1 MARTRRASRR
11 GDIVSASELAEMA
24 VCERRVLL
32 SHLHGERR
40 TRGQRIAM
48 QRGLRA
54 HDRFH
59 REGLAANGSLGRH
72 LWPVVAR
79 LARCFVGLWAWLAE
93 VAAKVL
99 DLRHQRAKRPGA
111 EE

>member
-1 MARTRRASRR
+1 MGRTRRAPRR
-11 GDIVSASELAEMA
+11 RDSVSASELAEMA

-40 TRGQRIAM
+40 TKAQRDAM
-48 QRGLRA
+48 RRGLRA

-59 REGLAANGSLGRH
+59 REGLAANASRP
-72 LWPVVAR
+72 LWAVVVP
-79 LARCFVGLWAWLAE
+79 LARGLAGLWAWLAQ
-93 VAAKVL
+93 VGAKVL
-99 DLRHQRAKRPGA
+99 SLRHQRARRPGA